1 MLIISIYILTYAVSG
16 KYTGQWVAGMRNGL
30 GVRTSVPYGMA
41 SIVGAPQPRRA
52 SLASLNEDQ
61 TGVASG
67 DSASAGGTGGGR
79 SPGFDSG
86 TKTMSSSASAT
97 GSIPENFGVRGGFV
111 LNESYIPTE
120 DNISTMSSTFK
131 KLSLSRSTLLEGLRI
146 RVKRKRD
153 GSTNSLRSDSTTHSG
168 GAGHGMGAGGDT
180 MSVVTANGTIDMLFE
195 EVPNDCTEIYM
206 GEWQRDKRTGCG
218 ISERTDGLRYEGM
231 AS

>member
-1 MLIISIYILTYAVSG
+1 MFAG

-52 SLASLNEDQ
+52 SLASLSEDQ
-61 TGVASG
+61 TGTGNFGASDHTIRG
-67 DSASAGGTGGGR
+67 GASAADSVSAGGGASPGIESGGG
-79 SPGFDSG
+79 GL

-111 LNESYIPTE
+111 LNESYVPTE
-120 DNISTMSSTFK
+120 DNISSMSSTFK

-153 GSTNSLRSDSTTHSG
+153 GSTNSLRSDSTT
-168 GAGHGMGAGGDT
+168 
-180 MSVVTANGTIDMLFE
+180 
-195 EVPNDCTEIYM
+195 Y
-206 GEWQRDKRTGCG
+206 R
-218 ISERTDGLRYEGM
+218 
-231 AS
+231 